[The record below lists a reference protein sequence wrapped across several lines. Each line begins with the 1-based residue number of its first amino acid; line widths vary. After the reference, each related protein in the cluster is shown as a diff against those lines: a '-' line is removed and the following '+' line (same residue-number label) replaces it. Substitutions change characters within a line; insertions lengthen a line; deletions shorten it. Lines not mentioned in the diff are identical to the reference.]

1 MSGQECGRKC
11 SLKRLAEQL
20 SMQLPDDKGEALLVV
35 EFMRELVN
43 WEHAADAAEV
53 LRLVVS

>member
-20 SMQLPDDKGEALLVV
+20 CMQLPDDRAEAFLVL

-43 WEHAADAAEV
+43 WEHADAV
-53 LRLVVS
+53 GDLVRLVVS

>member
-1 MSGQECGRKC
+1 MGGQERGRKC

-20 SMQLPDDKGEALLVV
+20 SMQLPDDKIEALLVV

-43 WEHAADAAEV
+43 WEHASDVAGV
-53 LRLVVS
+53 VRLVVS

>member
-1 MSGQECGRKC
+1 MAGQECGRKC

-20 SMQLPDDKGEALLVV
+20 CMQLPDERTEAILVL

-43 WEHAADAAEV
+43 WEHADVAGEV

>member
-1 MSGQECGRKC
+1 MPGQECGRKC

-20 SMQLPDDKGEALLVV
+20 CMQLPDDKGEALLVL
-35 EFMRELVN
+35 EFMRELVS
-43 WEHAADAAEV
+43 WEHTDVAADV